1 MHILHIITDLKK
13 GGTESLLYKI
23 CQYDKA
29 NEHTV
34 ISIKSLGDYNL
45 LFKKIGI
52 NVYNMN
58 INSYS
63 FFKFINLIKFI
74 RILKPDIVQTWLPHG
89 DLIGGI
95 AAKLA
100 GINRIVWNIRYS
112 KLEKDV
118 VKLRTIIL
126 IKFLSKLSFIIP
138 KIIIVVSK
146 SALKNCKDLGYCVDK
161 LRLIQNGFEVST
173 IIPDKKKYKKKYIP
187 ILGSIARFDPTKDHE
202 NLLKALSIVKKKN
215 INFICHLIGLNI
227 DKNNKILV
235 NQIKKLELSSCVK
248 LLGKSNDVLKSMRA
262 LDIHILSSK
271 TEGFP
276 NVVAEAMI
284 LGIPCIV
291 TDVGDSALIVG
302 KTGWVVQPKNPVKLA
317 NAIKKA
323 LSTIGKKGWKIRC
336 EQAQLRIKNNFEINK
351 MIKLYNM
358 TWSAVYNKNL

>member
-1 MHILHIITDLKK
+1 MRIVHIITDLKK
-13 GGTESLLYKI
+13 GGAENSLYKI
-23 CQYDKA
+23 CQYDKT

-58 INSYS
+58 IKFYS
-63 FFKFINLIKFI
+63 FFKFIYLIKLI
-74 RILKPDIVQTWLPHG
+74 RLLKPDIVQTWLLHG

-112 KLEKDV
+112 KLERDV
-118 VKLRTIIL
+118 VTLRTIIL

-146 SALKNCKDLGYCVDK
+146 SAFKNCKDLGYCVDK
-161 LRLIQNGFEVST
+161 LRLIQNGFDVSI
-173 IIPDKKKYKKKYIP
+173 IIPYKKKYKKNIP

-215 INFICHLIGLNI
+215 ISFVCHLIGLNI
-227 DKNNKILV
+227 DKNNKLLV
-235 NQIKKLELSSCVK
+235 NQIKKLELSSSVK
-248 LLGKSNDVLKSMRA
+248 LLGKSNDALKSMRA

-323 LSTIGKKGWKIRC
+323 LSAIGKKGWKIRC

-358 TWSAVYNKNL
+358 TWLTVYNKN

>member
-1 MHILHIITDLKK
+1 MRIVHIITDLKK
-13 GGTESLLYKI
+13 GGAENSLFKI
-23 CQYDKA
+23 CQHDKA

-58 INSYS
+58 IKFYS
-63 FFKFINLIKFI
+63 FFKFIYLIKLI
-74 RILKPDIVQTWLPHG
+74 RLLKPDIVQTWLPQG
-89 DLIGGI
+89 DFVGGI
-95 AAKLA
+95 ASKLS

-112 KLEKDV
+112 KLDRHA

-126 IKFLSKLSFIIP
+126 IKILSKLSFIIP

-146 SALKNCKDLGYCVDK
+146 SAFKNCKNLGYCVDK
-161 LRLIQNGFEVST
+161 LRLIQNGFDVS
-173 IIPDKKKYKKKYIP
+173 IIKLDKKKYKKKYIP

-215 INFICHLIGLNI
+215 INFICHLIGQNI
-227 DKNNKILV
+227 DKNNKLLV
-235 NQIKKLELSSCVK
+235 NQIKKLELSSSVK
-248 LLGKSNDVLKSMRA
+248 LLGKSNDALKSMRA
-262 LDIHILSSK
+262 LDIHLLSSK

-317 NAIKKA
+317 NVIKKA
-323 LSTIGKKGWKIRC
+323 LSTIGKKGWKRRC
-336 EQAQLRIKNNFEINK
+336 EKAQLRIKNNFEISK

-358 TWSAVYNKNL
+358 TWSTVYNKN

>member
-1 MHILHIITDLKK
+1 MRIVHIITDLKK
-13 GGTESLLYKI
+13 GGAENSLYKI
-23 CQYDKA
+23 CQYDRV
-29 NEHTV
+29 NEHAV

-58 INSYS
+58 INFYS

-74 RILKPDIVQTWLPHG
+74 RLLKPDIVQTWLPHG

-112 KLEKDV
+112 KLEGDV

-126 IKFLSKLSFIIP
+126 IKILSKLSFIIP

-146 SALKNCKDLGYCVDK
+146 SALKNCKNLGYCIDK
-161 LRLIQNGFEVST
+161 LRLIQNGYDESILT
-173 IIPDKKKYKKKYIP
+173 SYKKKYKKINKLP
-187 ILGSIARFDPTKDHE
+187 IIGSVARFDPTKDHE
-202 NLLKALSIVKKKN
+202 NLLKALSILKKKN
-215 INFICHLIGLNI
+215 INFICHLIGHNM
-227 DKNNKILV
+227 DKNNKLLV
-235 NQIKKLELSSCVK
+235 NLLKKLELSSCVK
-248 LLGKSNDVLKSMRA
+248 LLGKSNDVLRSMRA

-302 KTGWVVQPKNPVKLA
+302 KTGWVVQPKNSVKLA
-317 NAIKKA
+317 NTIKKA
-323 LSTIGKKGWKIRC
+323 LSAIGKKGWKRRC
-336 EQAQLRIKNNFEINK
+336 EQAKLRIKNNFEISK
-351 MIKLYNM
+351 MVKLYNM
-358 TWSAVYNKNL
+358 TWSSVFNKN